1 MSWDPLSSQ
10 MALGPSRL
18 ALATAQCA
26 DSVDALFVW
35 MKPMTATAGD
45 TIAGVVSVALGLESL
60 GLFPGAAGSWQR
72 VRPWHKALQISIP
85 EIG

>member
-10 MALGPSRL
+10 MAFGPSRL
-18 ALATAQCA
+18 ALATAQYA

-35 MKPMTATAGD
+35 MKLIMARPGD
-45 TIAGVVSVALGLESL
+45 VIGDVLSVAMGLESL